1 MKKIGM
7 LGGMS
12 WESTSTY
19 YKLIN
24 EEIKQRLGGLHSAK
38 IILSSVD
45 FEEIEKFQ
53 HSALWNETAK
63 ILAHEAQVVEKA
75 EADFLIIC
83 TNTMHKVVP
92 TIEKS
97 ISIPILHIAD
107 ATGEALVKAGITK
120 VALLGTKFTMTE
132 AFYKNRIHEKF
143 NIDVI
148 IPNEEEQN
156 VIHDVIYKELCLGK
170 INKKSRDAYI
180 KIIKRLEEQEEAQG
194 VILGCTEIA
203 MLIKQGYVDIPIF
216 DTTKL
221 HVLSTVDFALNADKS
236 S

>member
-24 EEIKQRLGGLHSAK
+24 EEIKNRLGGLHSAK

-53 HSALWNETAK
+53 HSALWDETAV
-63 ILAHEAQVVEKA
+63 ILSEEAKA
-75 EADFLIIC
+75 IESAKADFLIIC

-92 TIEKS
+92 QIEKN

-107 ATGEALVKAGITK
+107 ATGKALLKSNIKK

-132 AFYKNRIHEKF
+132 EFYKNRIEENF
-143 NIDVI
+143 GIEVI
-148 IPNEEEQN
+148 TPNEKEQDI
-156 VIHDVIYKELCLGK
+156 IHDVIYKELCLG
-170 INKKSRDAYI
+170 ICNKKSRDEYI
-180 KIIKRLEEQEEAQG
+180 KIIKRLEKEQECEG
-194 VILGCTEIA
+194 VILGCTEIS
-203 MLIKQGYVDIPIF
+203 MIIKQGYVDIPIF
-216 DTTKL
+216 DTTVI
-221 HVLSTVDFALNADKS
+221 HVLEAVEEALK
-236 S
+236 

>member
-12 WESTSTY
+12 WESTLTY

-24 EEIKQRLGGLHSAK
+24 EEIKNRLGGLHSAK

-53 HSALWNETAK
+53 HSALWDETAK
-63 ILAHEAQVVEKA
+63 ILSAEAKA
-75 EADFLIIC
+75 VQDAKADFLIIC

-92 TIEKS
+92 QIKEN
-97 ISIPILHIAD
+97 IDIPILHIAD
-107 ATGEALVKAGITK
+107 CTGKVLQKDGIKK

-132 AFYKNRIHEKF
+132 AFYKDRIEEKF
-143 NIDVI
+143 GIEVI
-148 IPNEEEQN
+148 TPNEKEQDI
-156 VIHDVIYKELCLGK
+156 IHDVIYKELCLGK
-170 INKKSRDAYI
+170 CNRSSRDKYI
-180 KIIKRLEEQEEAQG
+180 KIIKRLEEESEAQG
-194 VILGCTEIA
+194 VILGCTEIS
-203 MLIKQGYVDIPIF
+203 MLIKQGYVDIPIY

-221 HVLSTVDFALNADKS
+221 HVLSAVDEALS
-236 S
+236 

>member
-19 YKLIN
+19 YKLLN
-24 EEIKQRLGGLHSAK
+24 EEIKNRLGGLHSAK

-53 HSALWNETAK
+53 HSALWDETAK
-63 ILAHEAQVVEKA
+63 ILIDEAKAVENA
-75 EADFLIIC
+75 NADFLIIC
-83 TNTMHKVVP
+83 TNTMHKVAP
-92 TIEKS
+92 KIEEN
-97 ISIPILHIAD
+97 INIPILHIAD
-107 ATGEALVKAGITK
+107 ATGNALVKAGIK
-120 VALLGTKFTMTE
+120 RVALLGTKFTMTE
-132 AFYKNRIHEKF
+132 DFYKKRIEDKF
-143 NIDVI
+143 DIEVV
-148 IPNEEEQN
+148 IPNEIEQDI
-156 VIHDVIYKELCLGK
+156 VHEVIYKELCLGK
-170 INKKSRDAYI
+170 CNKKSRDEYI
-180 KIIKRLEEQEEAQG
+180 KIIKRLEQEDEVQA

-221 HVLSTVDFALNADKS
+221 HVLSAVDYALQN
-236 S
+236 

>member
-12 WESTSTY
+12 WESTATY
-19 YKLIN
+19 YKLLN
-24 EEIKQRLGGLHSAK
+24 EEIKNKLGGLHSAK

-53 HSALWNETAK
+53 HSSLWDETAV
-63 ILAHEAQVVEKA
+63 ILSQEAKA
-75 EADFLIIC
+75 IQEAKADFLIIC

-92 TIEKS
+92 QIEKN

-107 ATGEALVKAGITK
+107 ATGKELVKKNIKK

-132 AFYKNRIHEKF
+132 AFYKDRIQDNFGIE
-143 NIDVI
+143 VI
-148 IPNEEEQN
+148 IPNEKEQN
-156 VIHDVIYKELCLGK
+156 IIHDVIYKELCLG
-170 INKKSRDAYI
+170 ICNKKSRDEYI
-180 KIIKRLEEQEEAQG
+180 KIIKRLEKEQECEG
-194 VILGCTEIA
+194 VILGCTEIS

-221 HVLSTVDFALNADKS
+221 HVLNAVDYALKK
-236 S
+236 

>member
-12 WESTSTY
+12 WESSATY
-19 YKLIN
+19 YRLLN
-24 EEIKQRLGGLHSAK
+24 EEIKKRLGGLHSAK

-53 HSALWNETAK
+53 QSALWDETAV
-63 ILAHEAQVVEKA
+63 ILSNEAKA
-75 EADFLIIC
+75 IEEAKADFLIIC

-92 TIEKS
+92 QIEKN

-107 ATGEALVKAGITK
+107 STGKALVKDEKKK

-132 AFYKNRIHEKF
+132 EFYKNRIQDKF
-143 NIDVI
+143 GIEVV
-148 IPNEEEQN
+148 IPNEEEQDI
-156 VIHDVIYKELCLGK
+156 IHDVIYKELCLGVC
-170 INKKSRDAYI
+170 NRNSRDKYI
-180 KIIKRLEEQEEAQG
+180 KIIKRLEEEHECQG

-203 MLIKQGYVDIPIF
+203 MLIKQGYVDIPIY
-216 DTTKL
+216 DTTTL
-221 HVLSTVDFALNADKS
+221 HVLDAIDYALS
-236 S
+236 